1 MLGGAR
7 RIRVPQEEG
16 EGWDEKVQ
24 VRSVLGAGQKRESL
38 NIHTEEISSMLYCK
52 IVTPYLV
59 LLRHDCSE
67 KPFVIIPVLLK
78 GTN

>member
-38 NIHTEEISSMLYCK
+38 ST
-52 IVTPYLV
+52 
-59 LLRHDCSE
+59 
-67 KPFVIIPVLLK
+67 LK
-78 GTN
+78 KSALCYTVRL